1 MQAEDGHLL
10 SPRSTPWNKP
20 PPRGPHEEP
29 ALLTPCLGLLASRA
43 ERRLSRTV
51 RVAQHM
57 ALCYSCPTKLIGE
70 RGWAL
75 LKDSPRRE
83 RRRVT
88 CNHVRFTC
96 SLAHPEA
103 PGTSDKQVPEEGGIL
118 PLPDPGF
125 LRGICTAETT
135 FLQQRSSGGVQGRT
149 SQLCPAWG
157 GSGDPDVE
165 LGSFSKLEKVINEV
179 WPLPAPYVLF

>member
-1 MQAEDGHLL
+1 MA
-10 SPRSTPWNKP
+10 WP
-20 PPRGPHEEP
+20 PPWGSSEGAVAARAAPESPSSLQLWVPHSP
-29 ALLTPCLGLLASRA
+29 L
-43 ERRLSRTV
+43 
-51 RVAQHM
+51 
-57 ALCYSCPTKLIGE
+57 

-103 PGTSDKQVPEEGGIL
+103 PGTSDKQAPEEGGVL

-165 LGSFSKLEKVINEV
+165 LGSFSKLEKVINEI

>member
-1 MQAEDGHLL
+1 M
-10 SPRSTPWNKP
+10 
-20 PPRGPHEEP
+20 GPTQPTEGMGIAKGFTTEGAP
-29 ALLTPCLGLLASRA
+29 ASNLQS
-43 ERRLSRTV
+43 
-51 RVAQHM
+51 
-57 ALCYSCPTKLIGE
+57 
-70 RGWAL
+70 
-75 LKDSPRRE
+75 
-83 RRRVT
+83 
-88 CNHVRFTC
+88 RFTC

-103 PGTSDKQVPEEGGIL
+103 PGTSDKQVPEEGGVL